1 METTISNDK
10 VFSAWAE
17 QTCTNHFEILE
28 HMRKSIDVI
37 DRAIA
42 KRIMQIAGVEKSD

>member
-10 VFSAWAE
+10 VFFAWAE
-17 QTCTNHFEILE
+17 QTCTHFEISE
-28 HMRKSIDVI
+28 HMKSTDVM